1 MIFLL
6 KKGKPVFTLMIALGL
21 LMALPHPAA
30 LAALVPT
37 GAALNSPNE
46 AENRE
51 KVLQFLAREDVRA
64 ALLAQGIDP
73 AEADARV
80 AGLTDAEIA
89 QIADRIDE
97 LPAGGFLG
105 AVILVLVIVLLVVV
119 ILKLVGKI

>member
-6 KKGKPVFTLMIALGL
+6 EKCQPVFILMIALGL
-21 LMALPHPAA
+21 FMALPHPAA

-37 GAALNSPNE
+37 GAALDLEKGMDSR
-46 AENRE
+46 A

-64 ALLAQGIDP
+64 ALIAQGIDP

-80 AGLTDAEIA
+80 AGLTDAEIS

-97 LPAGGFLG
+97 LPAGGVLG

>member
-6 KKGKPVFTLMIALGL
+6 KKGKPVFTLMIVLGL

-64 ALLAQGIDP
+64 ALIAQGIDP

-97 LPAGGFLG
+97 LPAGGVLG